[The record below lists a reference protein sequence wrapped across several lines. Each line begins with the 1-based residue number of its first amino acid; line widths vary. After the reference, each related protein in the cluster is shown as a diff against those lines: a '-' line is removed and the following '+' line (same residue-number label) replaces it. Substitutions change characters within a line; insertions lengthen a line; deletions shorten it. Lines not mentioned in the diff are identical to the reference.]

1 MPPHGRETTKP
12 VGEEDVNRLPMLP
25 AAGTNTRGSFAPL
38 GEIEA
43 TMAALVSK
51 DSLCPAGV
59 RQAAWRCSSSACP
72 KRTLRSSHSQMS
84 VASAA
89 ARRTA
94 SGSLRSARIHDLT

>member
-1 MPPHGRETTKP
+1 MENDETGRRGRCESTA
-12 VGEEDVNRLPMLP
+12 GMLP
-25 AAGTNTRGSFAPL
+25 AAGTTPDRPGITAGSRS
-38 GEIEA
+38 

-51 DSLCPAGV
+51 GSLCHAGIH
-59 RQAAWRCSSSACP
+59 QAAWRCPLSSSICP
-72 KRTLRSSHSQMS
+72 RRTLRSSHSQMS